1 MHGNELS
8 KTQHE
13 RIIGAYLSGTKQRVI
28 STQLGIPTSTINDT
42 IKWYKETDSTESK
55 KHPGRPKLL
64 NKYDTR
70 ALKRIIR
77 TDQFSPLGDVTNKL
91 NTSLNTTLHYNT
103 VRNYLHN
110 EGLGSY
116 TARKKPRLTT
126 KH

>member
-91 NTSLNTTLHYNT
+91 NISLNIILHYNT
-103 VRNYLHN
+103 VRSYLHN
-110 EGLGSY
+110 KGLG
-116 TARKKPRLTT
+116 
-126 KH
+126 